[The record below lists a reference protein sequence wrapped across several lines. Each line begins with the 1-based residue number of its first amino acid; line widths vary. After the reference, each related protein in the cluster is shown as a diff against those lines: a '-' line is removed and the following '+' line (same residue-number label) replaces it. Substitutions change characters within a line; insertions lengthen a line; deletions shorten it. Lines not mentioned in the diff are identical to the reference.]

1 MCVPLITEGYCET
14 KARLVDKH
22 NSTKDLKA
30 FSRNVHLSAR
40 GQSICKEF
48 VHDPRDGS
56 M

>member
-30 FSRNVHLSAR
+30 FLVMSFTGLKAKWEV
-40 GQSICKEF
+40 
-48 VHDPRDGS
+48 S
-56 M
+56 MCTAGGV